1 LGNLVDAEECES
13 LVIGEDE
20 GAGSFNV
27 DDLGEL
33 GSNEGDLLAWS
44 DGPRSRQQS
53 EALVLY
59 AVARRGEMDCE
70 AQRLA
75 TCDLYASDD
84 RTRRRDDEDRPL
96 GHSVDR
102 IEDAEGGSD
111 LAVGPEIGSQ
121 RKTRTGLLC
130 PSGQGVFRV
139 HRDHDDV
146 DGLRVIG
153 HA

>member
-1 LGNLVDAEECES
+1 
-13 LVIGEDE
+13 
-20 GAGSFNV
+20 
-27 DDLGEL
+27 DLGEQ
-33 GSNEGDLLAWS
+33 GGYGGVLLAVS
-44 DGPRSRQQS
+44 DGPPTGPQNAARVS
-53 EALVLY
+53 EAGT
-59 AVARRGEMDCE
+59 RRGEIAGE
-70 AQRLA
+70 VPRLA
-75 TCDLYASDD
+75 AGDLPASDD
-84 RTRRRDDEDRPL
+84 RTRRSDDEDRPL

-153 HA
+153 HAGPPAIEVGQLVA